1 MAYLNRATLIG
12 NIGKDPEIKTL
23 QNGRKF
29 VSFSLATSKRYRDN
43 NGEQKEETQWH
54 NIRIAGKSA
63 ESFEKCGVKKGTPVY
78 LEGEISYRT
87 WNDDAGIR
95 HDMTEIVCF
104 TFQLLGSRQKAQGN
118 AASAYDYTNH
128 PQQAQQPAQ
137 DSSGWQAPDGDDDLP
152 F

>member
-1 MAYLNRATLIG
+1 MAYLNKVFLMG
-12 NIGKDPEIKTL
+12 KLGKDPVVRNFS
-23 QNGRKF
+23 NGK
-29 VSFSLATSKRYRDN
+29 VVQFSVATSKKYRDAS
-43 NGEQKEETQWH
+43 GEMKEETAWH

-63 ESFEKCGVKKGTPVY
+63 ESFEKCGVKKGTPIY

-104 TFQLLGSRQKAQGN
+104 TFQLLGSRQYSQGN
-118 AASAYDYTNH
+118 ADPAYDYAKPTK
-128 PQQAQQPAQ
+128 QAQA
-137 DSSGWQAPDGDDDLP
+137 SASTDDDLDELP

>member
-54 NIRIAGKSA
+54 NIVIWGKTA
-63 ESFEKCGVKKGTPVY
+63 ETFEKCGVKKGTPIY

-87 WNDDAGIR
+87 WNDNDGIR

-104 TFQLLGSRQKAQGN
+104 TFQLLGSRQQSQVN
-118 AASAYDYTNH
+118 AAPAYDYAN
-128 PQQAQQPAQ
+128 PSQQ
-137 DSSGWQAPDGDDDLP
+137 SQAIAPTDDDLP

>member
-12 NIGKDPEIKTL
+12 NIGKDHEIKTL

-43 NGEQKEETQWH
+43 NGEQKEATQWH
-54 NIRIAGKSA
+54 NIVIWGKAA
-63 ESFEKCGVKKGTPVY
+63 ETFEKCGVKKGTPVY
-78 LEGEISYRT
+78 LEGEIRYRT

-104 TFQLLGSRQKAQGN
+104 TFQLLGSRQQVQGN
-118 AASAYDYTNH
+118 ADPAYDYAK
-128 PQQAQQPAQ
+128 PPKQSQAI
-137 DSSGWQAPDGDDDLP
+137 APTDDDLP

>member
-63 ESFEKCGVKKGTPVY
+63 ESFEKCGVKKGTSIY
-78 LEGEISYRT
+78 LEGELNYKT
-87 WNDDAGIR
+87 WNDNAGIR

-104 TFQLLGSRQKAQGN
+104 TFQLLGQRQQQGNGN
-118 AASAYDYTNH
+118 AAPAYDYANP
-128 PQQAQQPAQ
+128 PQQ
-137 DSSGWQAPDGDDDLP
+137 SQASAPSDEDLDGLP

>member
-1 MAYLNRATLIG
+1 MASVNKAIIVG
-12 NIGKDPEIKTL
+12 NIGKDPVVRNFANGKVVQFSVATIK
-23 QNGRKF
+23 K
-29 VSFSLATSKRYRDN
+29 YRDAS
-43 NGEQKEETQWH
+43 GEMKEETAWH

-63 ESFEKCGVKKGTPVY
+63 ESFEKCGVKKGTPIY

-104 TFQLLGSRQKAQGN
+104 TFQLLGSRQQSQGN
-118 AASAYDYTNH
+118 SDPAYDYAKNQ
-128 PQQAQQPAQ
+128 QQAQ
-137 DSSGWQAPDGDDDLP
+137 SSAATDDDLDGLP

>member
-12 NIGKDPEIKTL
+12 NIGKAPEIKTL

-54 NIRIAGKSA
+54 NIVIWGKTA
-63 ESFEKCGVKKGTPVY
+63 ETFENIGIVKGTPVY
-78 LEGEISYRT
+78 LEGEIRYRT

-104 TFQLLGSRQKAQGN
+104 TFQLLGSRQQVQGN
-118 AASAYDYTNH
+118 ADPAYDYAK
-128 PQQAQQPAQ
+128 PPKQSQAI
-137 DSSGWQAPDGDDDLP
+137 APTDDDLP

>member
-43 NGEQKEETQWH
+43 NGEQKEETAWH

-63 ESFEKCGVKKGTPVY
+63 ESFEKCGVRKGTPIY

-87 WNDDAGIR
+87 WNDNAGIR

-104 TFQLLGSRQKAQGN
+104 TFQFLGSRQQAQGN
-118 AASAYDYTNH
+118 AAPAYDYAN
-128 PQQAQQPAQ
+128 PQQQAQA
-137 DSSGWQAPDGDDDLP
+137 SAPTEDDLDGLP

>member
-12 NIGKDPEIKTL
+12 NIGKAPELKTL

-43 NGEQKEETQWH
+43 NGEQKEETAWH

-104 TFQLLGSRQKAQGN
+104 TFQLLGSRQQAQGN
-118 AASAYDYTNH
+118 ADNAYDYAK
-128 PQQAQQPAQ
+128 PPKQSQA
-137 DSSGWQAPDGDDDLP
+137 SAPTDDDLP

>member
-1 MAYLNRATLIG
+1 MASVNKAIIVG
-12 NIGKDPEIKTL
+12 NIGKDPVVRNFA
-23 QNGRKF
+23 NGK
-29 VSFSLATSKRYRDN
+29 VAQFSVATSKKYRDAS
-43 NGEQKEETQWH
+43 GDMEEETAWH

-63 ESFEKCGVKKGTPVY
+63 ESFEKCGVKKGTLVY

-104 TFQLLGSRQKAQGN
+104 TFQLLGSRQQAQGY
-118 AASAYDYTNH
+118 ADPAYDYAK
-128 PQQAQQPAQ
+128 PPKQSQA
-137 DSSGWQAPDGDDDLP
+137 SAPTDDDMYGLP

>member
-1 MAYLNRATLIG
+1 MASVNKAIIVG
-12 NIGKDPEIKTL
+12 NIGRDPVVRNFA
-23 QNGRKF
+23 NGK
-29 VSFSLATSKRYRDN
+29 VVQFSVATSKKYRDAS
-43 NGEQKEETQWH
+43 GEMKEETAWH

-63 ESFEKCGVKKGTPVY
+63 ESFEKCGVKKGTPIY

-87 WNDDAGIR
+87 WNDNDGIR

-104 TFQLLGSRQKAQGN
+104 TFQLLGSRQQAQGN
-118 AASAYDYTNH
+118 AAPAYDYTNH

>member
-23 QNGRKF
+23 QNGRKC

-63 ESFEKCGVKKGTPVY
+63 ESFEKCGVKKGTPIY

-87 WNDDAGIR
+87 WNDNAGIR
-95 HDMTEIVCF
+95 HDMTEIVCS
-104 TFQLLGSRQKAQGN
+104 TFQLLGSRQQAQGN
-118 AASAYDYTNH
+118 ADPAYDYAN
-128 PQQAQQPAQ
+128 PQQQAQAT
-137 DSSGWQAPDGDDDLP
+137 APSDEDLDGLP

>member
-1 MAYLNRATLIG
+1 MASVNKAIIVG
-12 NIGKDPEIKTL
+12 NIGKDPVVRNFA
-23 QNGRKF
+23 NGK
-29 VSFSLATSKRYRDN
+29 VVQFSVETSKKYRDAS
-43 NGEQKEETQWH
+43 GDMKEETAWH

-104 TFQLLGSRQKAQGN
+104 TFQLLGSRQQAQGN
-118 AASAYDYTNH
+118 ADPAYDYAK
-128 PQQAQQPAQ
+128 PPKQSQASEPT
-137 DSSGWQAPDGDDDLP
+137 DDDLP

>member
-12 NIGKDPEIKTL
+12 NIGKAPEIKTL

-43 NGEQKEETQWH
+43 NGEQKEATQWH
-54 NIRIAGKSA
+54 NIVILGKAA
-63 ESFEKCGVKKGTPVY
+63 ETFEKCGVKKGTPVY
-78 LEGEISYRT
+78 LEGEIIYRT

-104 TFQLLGSRQKAQGN
+104 TFQLLGSRQQAQGN
-118 AASAYDYTNH
+118 ADPAYDYAK
-128 PQQAQQPAQ
+128 PPMPSQA
-137 DSSGWQAPDGDDDLP
+137 SAPTDDDLP